1 MGKNA
6 HRFWAETVYCKYEDH
21 RIRQERGRRV
31 RAQMG
36 VFPQPRLLRFQLN
49 RRRLYEFRLAM
60 PVRGVQ
66 DDELYPRFGLVL
78 PFGERPIGGVDG
90 RGVFLPFPD
99 KQPRRRERNAAL
111 SRRGRFGRGTFRG
124 RSSARKTGNRRLR
137 AAGQGDGGFLPHAR
151 RGRVFPRRAA
161 RRRAYL
167 RRVRQTVDGVPLRA
181 YTLSAYPRR
190 EKRIARIIIPF
201 FPNNK
206 EVLSRRERYCVR
218 IR

>member
-1 MGKNA
+1 MRTNKTVRAFSVGKEKRT

-90 RGVFLPFPD
+90 RGVFLPFSD

-111 SRRGRFGRGTFRG
+111 SVLPTII
-124 RSSARKTGNRRLR
+124 SSAEISSGSSGGTLLNEYGHVIAVTSGSYLDANGLYISVPVDTLLQQDFTAMTLR
-137 AAGQGDGGFLPHAR
+137 PISELDAPAD
-151 RGRVFPRRAA
+151 
-161 RRRAYL
+161 
-167 RRVRQTVDGVPLRA
+167 
-181 YTLSAYPRR
+181 
-190 EKRIARIIIPF
+190 
-201 FPNNK
+201 
-206 EVLSRRERYCVR
+206 
-218 IR
+218 